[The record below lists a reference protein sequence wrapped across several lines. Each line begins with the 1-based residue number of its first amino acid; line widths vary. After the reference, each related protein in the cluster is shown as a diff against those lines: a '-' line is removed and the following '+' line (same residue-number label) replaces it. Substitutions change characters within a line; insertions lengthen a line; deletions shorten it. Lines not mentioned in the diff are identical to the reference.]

1 MAEYIERGTAIAKL
15 TALEVAEPSATMADA
30 KRLLAD
36 MPAVDVEEMSDG
48 YHTFDDLYEQRLILS
63 AALAKNNP
71 HAWKSKRHEDGSV
84 PFGGGWFIMGFDTDE
99 GCYTYHYELKDWD
112 LFQCE
117 ELDKGKPWDGHTSK
131 DVRRLLSIPAA
142 DGAPVVHGR
151 WIDPPIWGRGVCACS
166 ECKEKSVIFAFSNGE
181 ISEKYCPLCGAR
193 MDGDSVM
200 AESVGQDAA
209 RKGDG
214 DSDALD

>member
-1 MAEYIERGTAIAKL
+1 MAEYIEREAFLKEIEERYCLPCKEAGKDHSGCKCRACWVDDMRG
-15 TALEVAEPSATMADA
+15 EVIDA
-30 KRLLAD
+30 
-36 MPAVDVEEMSDG
+36 PAADVEKMSDG
-48 YHTFDDLYEQRLILS
+48 YHTFADLYEQRLILS

-142 DGAPVVHGR
+142 DVATVVRCKDCAHKTEMGNCGHPRYHG
-151 WIDPPIWGRGVCACS
+151 ILPSAYPYDFCS
-166 ECKEKSVIFAFSNGE
+166 
-181 ISEKYCPLCGAR
+181 YGAR
-193 MDGDSVM
+193 MDGDSN
-200 AESVGQDAA
+200 G
-209 RKGDG
+209 
-214 DSDALD
+214 